1 MNFFVEASLSLEGVL
16 SLVLLFVCL
25 LYVVAPW
32 FARRRTKQHGV
43 PEVRTSSQEERRKT
57 LLEEIEFE
65 YQSGKITQE
74 SYERGQSE
82 IESITKS
89 EA

>member
-1 MNFFVEASLSLEGVL
+1 VNIFVEAMLSLEGVL
-16 SLVLLFVCL
+16 SLILIFFCL
-25 LYVVAPW
+25 LYVISPW
-32 FARRRTKQHGV
+32 FAHSHRARSVMLEASAT
-43 PEVRTSSQEERRKT
+43 SQEERRKV

-65 YQSGKITQE
+65 YHSGKITQE

>member
-1 MNFFVEASLSLEGVL
+1 MNIFVEGVL
-16 SLVLLFVCL
+16 SLEGMLSLILIFSCL
-25 LYVVAPW
+25 LYVISPW
-32 FARRRTKQHGV
+32 FASSQGERRVV
-43 PEVRTSSQEERRKT
+43 PEGSNTSQEERRKA

-65 YQSGKITQE
+65 FQSGKITQE
-74 SYERGQSE
+74 SYERGRSE

>member
-1 MNFFVEASLSLEGVL
+1 MNVFVEGLLSLEGVL
-16 SLVLLFVCL
+16 SLILIFFCL
-25 LYVVAPW
+25 LYVISPW
-32 FARRRTKQHGV
+32 FA
-43 PEVRTSSQEERRKT
+43 SSQGEGGVAPEGNSTSQDERRKA

-65 YQSGKITQE
+65 FQSGKITQE

>member
-1 MNFFVEASLSLEGVL
+1 MNIFVEGVL
-16 SLVLLFVCL
+16 SLEGTLSLILIFFCL
-25 LYVVAPW
+25 LYVISPW
-32 FARRRTKQHGV
+32 FASSHRARSAV
-43 PEVRTSSQEERRKT
+43 PEGSTTSQEERRKA

-65 YQSGKITQE
+65 FQSGKITQE